1 MLTLY
6 AISGYIVLLIL
17 NFTLAAIT
25 YHIEAIRPVWLLS
38 RTVNKLSVIAIPVCM
53 MLDLFS

>member
-1 MLTLY
+1 MLTFY
-6 AISGYIVLLIL
+6 AISVYIVLLIV

-38 RTVNKLSVIAIPVCM
+38 RTLNKLSVIAIPVCIVI
-53 MLDLFS
+53 DLFS